1 MDYFWWIFIIVLI
14 SQSAQRSG
22 SQMGPKLYV
31 EPEEFL
37 KIATQS
43 NNLVI
48 KTKTRRG
55 LWSSGYASYVVR
67 QGDYYYQTT
76 SSKPLDLPSTCA
88 IQEVKFI
95 L

>member
-1 MDYFWWIFIIVLI
+1 
-14 SQSAQRSG
+14 
-22 SQMGPKLYV
+22 MGPKLYV

-37 KIATQS
+37 KIASQS

-48 KTKTRRG
+48 KSRTSR
-55 LWSSGYASYVVR
+55 WNGYVGYVVR
-67 QGDYYYQTT
+67 QGDYYYYTT
-76 SSKPLDLPSTCA
+76 SRTPLDLPSTCA